1 MTRKRRSPW
10 PIAWSSCPTA
20 RYSRSARSVTFTRTR
35 PTPLSRVSSGAR
47 ISSTDAWRHR
57 VSSAAKAAWGFA
69 ATKALR
75 PVGGRWPSGP
85 SACRLP
91 QLGSTGR
98 AQPAG
103 RVVVGTWG
111 GDYSKLLSKNIDTPL
126 MVPKKYEV
134 VHDIGGDPERRAK
147 MRAEARLPR
156 GTSDLQGL
164 SAAQMYEMND
174 AGLCLPIDYA
184 KIPNAQY
191 LLPQLRYPYGM
202 GHIYSGKVILYNPKL
217 IASPPTGFAD
227 ALDSRHGNK
236 LGIIDIQYQFTM
248 MAAALASGGSMTNYE
263 PGKERLMAC
272 RKEGAKILP
281 TNEAMAQA
289 LQNEEVGIC
298 IMWKARAVQ
307 WQKAGAKVD
316 TVAPKEGIPLYIS
329 GFVIPKNAPN
339 KDGAHVWLNEM
350 LQPSAQEAFAE
361 DMGYNGSVTNAKI
374 PPETEK
380 RIGFSADERKRLID
394 LDYGYLAKN
403 DAALKEWWDKTFKG

>member
-1 MTRKRRSPW
+1 MEDHRLDIRRRRLMKAGS
-10 PIAWSSCPTA
+10 ALAGLTA
-20 RYSRSARSVTFTRTR
+20 VGSWLPARAQS
-35 PTPLSRVSSGAR
+35 
-47 ISSTDAWRHR
+47 
-57 VSSAAKAAWGFA
+57 
-69 ATKALR
+69 
-75 PVGGRWPSGP
+75 GGRIV
-85 SACRLP
+85 L
-91 QLGSTGR
+91 
-98 AQPAG
+98 
-103 RVVVGTWG
+103 GTWG
-111 GDYSKLLSKNIDTPL
+111 GDYSRLLAKNIDTPL
-126 MVPKKYEV
+126 VVPKKYEV

-164 SAAQMYEMND
+164 SAAQMYEMSD

-191 LLPQLRYPYGM
+191 LLPPMKYPYGL

-217 IASPPTGFAD
+217 ISTPPASFAD
-227 ALDSRHGNK
+227 ALDARHGGK

-263 PGKERLMAC
+263 PGKERLIAC
-272 RKEGAKILP
+272 RKAGAKILP

-307 WQKAGAKVD
+307 WQKAGARVE

-339 KDGAHVWLNEM
+339 KEAAYFWLNEM
-350 LQPSAQEAFAE
+350 LEPSAQEAFAE
-361 DMGYNGSVTNAKI
+361 DMGYNPSVTNAKI
-374 PPETEK
+374 PPETER
-380 RIGFSADERKRLID
+380 RIGFNADERKRLID

>member
-1 MTRKRRSPW
+1 MEKHSSDSKLSTRRRLMKAVGALAGVAAIGGWSP
-10 PIAWSSCPTA
+10 A
-20 RYSRSARSVTFTRTR
+20 RAQ
-35 PTPLSRVSSGAR
+35 A
-47 ISSTDAWRHR
+47 
-57 VSSAAKAAWGFA
+57 
-69 ATKALR
+69 
-75 PVGGRWPSGP
+75 GGRIV
-85 SACRLP
+85 L
-91 QLGSTGR
+91 
-98 AQPAG
+98 
-103 RVVVGTWG
+103 GTWG

-126 MVPKKYEV
+126 MAPKKYEV

-164 SAAQMYEMND
+164 SAAQMYEMNE

-184 KIPNAQY
+184 KIPNAKY
-191 LLPQLRYPYGM
+191 LLPQMRYPYGV

-217 IASPPTGFAD
+217 IATPPTSFAD
-227 ALDSRHGNK
+227 ALDSRHGSK

-272 RKEGAKILP
+272 RKAGAKILP

-307 WQKAGAKVD
+307 WQKAGAKVE

-350 LQPSAQEAFAE
+350 LEASAQEAFAE